1 MDNVYDKIVEDLD
14 HTLQKIYLDKGIQI
28 ENAIGGFDISYEEN
42 SRGKYADFTII
53 DRIDVL
59 TNKDIETIGDV
70 FLKYDPSSF
79 IDSITNHTYFVRV
92 YEEAPKEDMFESF
105 LTESNL
111 RSLNLDIS
119 YEIEERDP
127 SYFVTLLDV
136 ENKGEKW
143 YLDFD
148 IDDGDTSYKHTIYI
162 KSPDSAITYDEFI
175 DLYLDE
181 ICDKILSR

>member
-1 MDNVYDKIVEDLD
+1 MENLYDEIVDDLD

-28 ENAIGGFDISYEEN
+28 ESAVGGFDISYEEN
-42 SRGKYADFTII
+42 SRGNYADFTII
-53 DRIDVL
+53 DRLDVL
-59 TNKDIETIGDV
+59 TNRDLEVIGDV

-79 IDSITNHTYFVRV
+79 IDTITSHTYFARV
-92 YEEAPKEDMFESF
+92 YEEASSEDTFESF

-127 SYFVTLLDV
+127 NYFVTLLDV

-143 YLDFD
+143 YFDFD
-148 IDDGDTSYKHTIYI
+148 IDDGSNSYKHTVYI
-162 KSPDSAITYDEFI
+162 KSPDKFITYDEFI

-181 ICDKILSR
+181 ICDKILSQ